1 MVAAT
6 ASPQCLPHQ
15 MLFWKKLLNATW
27 RFIWGHLRSDSACVY
42 LCECVRQMRSVTV
55 LSPKRDQSSYFTI
68 FALIFD
74 CSAPTFKLKK
84 KKKITAKAT
93 KKMRSVIKKSS
104 PGRAARRKLGNML
117 LYCTHDISFPLFDFF
132 GGAGWGWETNTGIT
146 WLCFTPYSNSES
158 NRLLKQGD
166 TRTEQRLLHIKP
178 HDSTIKGRKI
188 KHSQILVHR

>member
-1 MVAAT
+1 MLHEGSSEVIWGVTVRVCICVGVWDRCA
-6 ASPQCLPHQ
+6 ASPFCHPGGINQVISPSLLWSLIVVHLP
-15 MLFWKKLLNATW
+15 
-27 RFIWGHLRSDSACVY
+27 
-42 LCECVRQMRSVTV
+42 
-55 LSPKRDQSSYFTI
+55 LS
-68 FALIFD
+68 L
-74 CSAPTFKLKK
+74 K

-104 PGRAARRKLGNML
+104 PGSAARRKLGNML

-132 GGAGWGWETNTGIT
+132 WGAGWGWETNTGIT